1 MTNVMKERAISSVEA
16 YAKAVENEAYDKVLN
31 IVHSKFKQID
41 NILSSKEANNIFV
54 MATGSRFTRLYDKRN
69 AMRMKCFMALAII
82 EEVSELRYG
91 KY

>member
-54 MATGSRFTRLYDKRN
+54 MATGSRFVKLCDKRH
-69 AMRMKCFMALAII
+69 ALRQKIYMALDII
-82 EEVSELRYG
+82 EQVSELRYG